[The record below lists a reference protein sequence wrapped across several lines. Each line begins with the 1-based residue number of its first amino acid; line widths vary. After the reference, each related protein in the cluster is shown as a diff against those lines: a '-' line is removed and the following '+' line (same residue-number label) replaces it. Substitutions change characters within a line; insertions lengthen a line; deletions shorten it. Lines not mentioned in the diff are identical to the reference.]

1 MQIQYLER
9 KNQEMIGIIHSR
21 NSIPLCLVEYI
32 LFIHGGCKLLERRR
46 NQTFVY

>member
-1 MQIQYLER
+1 MQIQYLETI
-9 KNQEMIGIIHSR
+9 NQEMTGIINSS
-21 NSIPLCLVEYI
+21 NSIPLCFVEYI